1 MIARPARGM
10 IDSPRA
16 MMACPGCDSS
26 DSSYSTSTTPRL
38 DDRTS
43 GSGSGSKHV
52 ELSVSR

>member
-1 MIARPARGM
+1 M